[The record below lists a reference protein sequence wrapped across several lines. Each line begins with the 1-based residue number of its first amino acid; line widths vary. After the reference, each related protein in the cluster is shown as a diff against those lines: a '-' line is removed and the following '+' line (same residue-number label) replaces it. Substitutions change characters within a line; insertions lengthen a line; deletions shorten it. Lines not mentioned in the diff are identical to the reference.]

1 MLLFMSIL
9 TAFLQ
14 MLLDEC
20 CRLSSNLVY
29 NSSAEEPDLNLP
41 VIINLEA
48 DYNINSGQRNFVP
61 MLPQTGIAFVVVK
74 STKSEQSWRII
85 KPLLATWPV
94 LVLILIFSLLAGIIA
109 WSLVS
114 SVLWCFSH
122 FLFFIS
128 NDEYIPRFLFDCA
141 YN

>member
-1 MLLFMSIL
+1 M
-9 TAFLQ
+9 
-14 MLLDEC
+14 
-20 CRLSSNLVY
+20 Y
-29 NSSAEEPDLNLP
+29 NSSVVEPDFNLP

-48 DYNINSGQRNFVP
+48 DYDTNNNRRNFVP

-114 SVLWCFSH
+114 
-122 FLFFIS
+122 
-128 NDEYIPRFLFDCA
+128 
-141 YN
+141 

>member
-1 MLLFMSIL
+1 MSVL

-14 MLLDEC
+14 MMLDEC
-20 CRLSSNLVY
+20 CRFTSTLVY
-29 NSSAEEPDLNLP
+29 NSSVVEPDLNLP
-41 VIINLEA
+41 VIVNLEA
-48 DYNINSGQRNFVP
+48 DYNVNSGQRNFVP

-114 SVLWCFSH
+114 SM
-122 FLFFIS
+122 
-128 NDEYIPRFLFDCA
+128 Y
-141 YN
+141 